1 MHPNQA
7 LIHTFYQAFQRK
19 DYETMKQC
27 YHPDAVFN
35 DEAFRNLNAYET
47 GMMWEMLVKNGKDL
61 ELEYS
66 GVKADDQQGQAVW
79 VARYSFS
86 KAKRKVVN
94 RIEAAFEFQDGKIIR
109 HTDQFDF
116 HRWARQALGFP
127 GLLLG
132 WAGFFR
138 NKVRAGVRER
148 LKRYIEGG
156 TRETSSKE

>member
-47 GMMWEMLVKNGKDL
+47 GMMWEMLIKSGKDL

-66 GVKADDQQGQAVW
+66 GVEADDTSGRAVW
-79 VARYSFS
+79 
-86 KAKRKVVN
+86 
-94 RIEAAFEFQDGKIIR
+94 
-109 HTDQFDF
+109 
-116 HRWARQALGFP
+116 P
-127 GLLLG
+127 
-132 WAGFFR
+132 
-138 NKVRAGVRER
+138 
-148 LKRYIEGG
+148 
-156 TRETSSKE
+156 